1 MYLPVSVCVPVWLLF
16 TLPFFLSLFHLF
28 IFSWHH
34 NFSYITHFLNFPSL
48 SVSQFPS
55 LPLISVSFRYLFP
68 LSPLPGFL
76 SFHFFPSD
84 SFSFPLVPNTYII
97 LSFVVFSSFPPSCI
111 FFFSSPFCSVSL
123 TFSHLIY
130 CHLLLHVFS
139 LIVSPFMSVVH
150 SYSF

>member
-16 TLPFFLSLFHLF
+16 TVPFFLSLFHLF

-34 NFSYITHFLNFPSL
+34 NFSYISHFLNFPSL

-55 LPLISVSFRYLFP
+55 FPLMSVSFRYLFP

-76 SFHFFPSD
+76 SFHFFRPIPSVSLLFPIILLSFLT
-84 SFSFPLVPNTYII
+84 SFSH
-97 LSFVVFSSFPPSCI
+97 LSLLPAFSSF
-111 FFFSSPFCSVSL
+111 FSPFFCVSL

-139 LIVSPFMSVVH
+139 LIASLFMSVVH
-150 SYSF
+150 SYYF